1 MNILGYTQ
9 KLGKAIMLPIAIL
22 PIAAIL
28 LRLGQAD
35 MLNIPFMA
43 QAGGAI
49 FGQLPLLFAI
59 GIAVGLSKDD
69 AGAAGLA
76 GAAGYLVL
84 TEAAKT
90 INADINMSF
99 FGGIVAGIVAG
110 HAYNRFHATSLPAY
124 LAFFGG
130 KRLVPI
136 MTGLICLV
144 LAGISGVVWP
154 GIQHGI
160 DTFGHAVANSGAI
173 PLRENRKKVIVI
185 ATLASVQ

>member
-35 MLNIPFMA
+35 MLNIAFMA

-90 INADINMSF
+90 INADINVIDKMIDF
-99 FGGIVAGIVAG
+99 FII
-110 HAYNRFHATSLPAY
+110 
-124 LAFFGG
+124 
-130 KRLVPI
+130 
-136 MTGLICLV
+136 ICY
-144 LAGISGVVWP
+144 
-154 GIQHGI
+154 
-160 DTFGHAVANSGAI
+160 
-173 PLRENRKKVIVI
+173 
-185 ATLASVQ
+185 

>member
-59 GIAVGLSKDD
+59 GIAVGPVICNDHPKCFC
-69 AGAAGLA
+69 
-76 GAAGYLVL
+76 
-84 TEAAKT
+84 
-90 INADINMSF
+90 INELC
-99 FGGIVAGIVAG
+99 VA
-110 HAYNRFHATSLPAY
+110 
-124 LAFFGG
+124 
-130 KRLVPI
+130 
-136 MTGLICLV
+136 
-144 LAGISGVVWP
+144 
-154 GIQHGI
+154 
-160 DTFGHAVANSGAI
+160 
-173 PLRENRKKVIVI
+173 
-185 ATLASVQ
+185 